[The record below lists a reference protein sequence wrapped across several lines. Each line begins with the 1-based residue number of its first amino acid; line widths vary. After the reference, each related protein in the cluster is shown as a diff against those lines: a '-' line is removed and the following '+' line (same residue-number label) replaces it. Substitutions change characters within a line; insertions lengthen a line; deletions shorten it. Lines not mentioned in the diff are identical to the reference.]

1 MIPHI
6 LRPQLTHST
15 QTTEY
20 CAGKQPHGWQSGKV
34 VLLGGYDGQSTKAR
48 TMLRPESAQES
59 KDSVVQS
66 SFISAFPAHH
76 TRASTAP
83 GGQPR
88 VVKQIPTQAGAM
100 RKLEFGAPAPA
111 MPTAQRHPPNE
122 GPSGHADALH
132 QQHKEELR
140 PQDAAYSSLRAERSR
155 PRQGAPPLGDDV
167 SQQIRLW
174 TSFLQAQA
182 QGNAQ
187 AHSGSCDED
196 AEADHANVDVYAPGF
211 PVPFQNTVRD
221 A

>member
-1 MIPHI
+1 MKIKLHWLLEMSPDIKNESSYTDRLNSAEYFRSDDSPHSS
-6 LRPQLTHST
+6 PSTHTPT

-111 MPTAQRHPPNE
+111 MPTCLARYM
-122 GPSGHADALH
+122 AKD
-132 QQHKEELR
+132 R
-140 PQDAAYSSLRAERSR
+140 
-155 PRQGAPPLGDDV
+155 
-167 SQQIRLW
+167 
-174 TSFLQAQA
+174 
-182 QGNAQ
+182 
-187 AHSGSCDED
+187 
-196 AEADHANVDVYAPGF
+196 
-211 PVPFQNTVRD
+211 
-221 A
+221 